1 MTQVTTSAVLS
12 HTSERI
18 HMGMRRCRS
27 APTPAKCPI
36 QALRL
41 HHFQDRF
48 ERFAVLP
55 RNRSTKK
62 KKTSLTLG
70 LLNTVWWHDLCQIF
84 RKYLAQGRKNY
95 TTAIRNATGWV
106 WHLKAKWKAK
116 QKQEEHQAVQRLR
129 RKIPSMDPPATKK
142 SMVQRSRWPWYFP
155 FKRKKSCRKDFKIY
169 LFWRSLPTSMV
180 KGLPLATIIP
190 ELKQLWT
197 L

>member
-12 HTSERI
+12 HTSERN

-62 KKTSLTLG
+62 KKTSLKLG

-84 RKYLAQGRKNY
+84 RKYLAQGQKNY
-95 TTAIRNATGWV
+95 TTATRNPTGWV

-129 RKIPSMDPPATKK
+129 RTIPSMDPPATNKIHG
-142 SMVQRSRWPWYFP
+142 SAFPLTMVFFRSKGKNPAE
-155 FKRKKSCRKDFKIY
+155 KISRYIFFGEVFQPLWWKVY
-169 LFWRSLPTSMV
+169 LLP
-180 KGLPLATIIP
+180 P
-190 ELKQLWT
+190 
-197 L
+197 